1 MTTDTQ
7 ATTTNISEF
16 EDATTARWLKDTLEP
31 ARRQVQA
38 VPTAEAVDRMRERVF
53 GEGAARRKQGKIAA

>member
-53 GEGAARRKQGKIAA
+53 GEGAPRRKQGKIAA

>member
-7 ATTTNISEF
+7 TTSPDISEF
-16 EDATTARWLKDTLEP
+16 EDATTARWLKDALEP
-31 ARRQVQA
+31 ARRQAQA

-53 GEGAARRKQGKIAA
+53 GEGTAPGKQRKIAA